1 MASWQS
7 VSGCE
12 SGCFDYY
19 AAAEALVTE
28 MAVYFSEKGW
38 VAKRPT
44 WSFILLLRNTFCYF
58 CRNNI
63 FLVLYWYLLF
73 FLSLF
78 NTCILIIKT
87 RKNIQHN
94 LVKSVT
100 QHDCH
105 LPRSQYHNCGLGCK
119 SSTHQDGGLLRLN
132 FVSPVRH
139 GRACIAP
146 SIVDPV
152 RDKRVSHFEA
162 ILLTGPQN
170 GHICLNHNDSTP
182 KSRRMRDAFWA

>member
-87 RKNIQHN
+87 RKNTQHN
-94 LVKSVT
+94 LIKSVT

-105 LPRSQYHNCGLGCK
+105 LPRSQYHNCGLGWQK
-119 SSTHQDGGLLRLN
+119 FN
-132 FVSPVRH
+132 
-139 GRACIAP
+139 P
-146 SIVDPV
+146 SIWWFAP
-152 RDKRVSHFEA
+152 FEFCQPSSSW
-162 ILLTGPQN
+162 TGMYR
-170 GHICLNHNDSTP
+170 TEY
-182 KSRRMRDAFWA
+182 SRPRQRQTCQPF